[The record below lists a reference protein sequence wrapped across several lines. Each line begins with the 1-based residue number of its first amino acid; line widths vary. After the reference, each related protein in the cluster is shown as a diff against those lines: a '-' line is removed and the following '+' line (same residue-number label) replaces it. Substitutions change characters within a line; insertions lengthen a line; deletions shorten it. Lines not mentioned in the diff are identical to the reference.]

1 MLGAFSRITSPGLPA
16 RSALVGTPP
25 WKSACVVSVRQPL
38 VDDAL
43 REKSTVVVA
52 PSLTSTLRVVLE
64 LNPAKVA
71 AMLGYVPEGIPV
83 KEYVPSAAVVAV
95 LLPSATVTP
104 AIGAPPAVAVT
115 VPFTAP
121 AATGVQLGKLKAPM
135 RVLKFTP
142 FTW

>member
-1 MLGAFSRITSPGLPA
+1 MLGAFSRITSPGLPL
-16 RSALVGTPP
+16 RSVFVGTPP
-25 WKSACVVSVRQPL
+25 WKSACDVSVRQPL
-38 VDDAL
+38 VVAVL

-52 PSLTSTLRVVLE
+52 PSLTITLKVVLE
-64 LNPAKVA
+64 VKPGREA
-71 AMLGYVPEGIPV
+71 AMLGYVPEGIPA

-115 VPFTAP
+115 MPLTVP
-121 AATGVQLGKLKAPM
+121 AATGVQLGKLNAPM